1 VAPSSPS
8 APLSIVI
15 SRDSVLGGQTMILL
29 DILRVK
35 GRSVHTIDP
44 DATLADVV
52 RRLVEHNCGSLV
64 ICDEK
69 GDMVGIITERDVL
82 RACAKRI
89 DTPLSEM
96 SVRDHMTTNIVT
108 AQPASNVNDVMGMLT
123 DHRIRHLPVLED
135 GKLAGL
141 ISIGDVVKAQHD
153 QLSMENHYLKNYIQS

>member
-1 VAPSSPS
+1 
-8 APLSIVI
+8 
-15 SRDSVLGGQTMILL
+15 MILL

-35 GRSVHTIDP
+35 GRAVHTIDP

-52 RRLVEHNCGSLV
+52 RRLVESNCGSLV
-64 ICDEK
+64 ICNEK

-82 RACAKRI
+82 RACAGSI
-89 DTPLSEM
+89 DSPLSKM
-96 SVRDHMTTNIVT
+96 HVRDHMTTNIVT
-108 AQPASNVNDVMGMLT
+108 AEPGSNVNDVMGMLT
-123 DHRIRHLPVLED
+123 DNRIRHLPVLEE